1 MNATGVSRR
10 TTRDGSEDGQDAQRS
25 RVQWG
30 LKVVLPSES
39 KHMEFNNFMAT
50 NLVSMT
56 PNSFVEGGSVSA
68 LFEGSEDFE
77 QSMSRQDRVAVVA
90 PGSVSAE

>member
-1 MNATGVSRR
+1 MLYVYSYLWAARRQLNATGVSRR
-10 TTRDGSEDGQDAQRS
+10 TTRDGSEDGQDAQHS
-25 RVQWG
+25 RVHWR

-56 PNSFVEGGSVSA
+56 PNSFVEEFV
-68 LFEGSEDFE
+68 L
-77 QSMSRQDRVAVVA
+77 
-90 PGSVSAE
+90 